1 MKLGTNETCL
11 ICTQVQDILQLST
24 IQWFSAL
31 FQEQLMLCVCM
42 YNVMKMVPKFLTLHT
57 QNPDWSELFKQL
69 FQREDFVSI
78 QKELRFLDSLIQG
91 NNFSSE
97 LLGARNNFTSHW
109 AASDQFLIQNVLVSS
124 GWLKFLEMISV
135 VSNICLV
142 ALVSRKPN
150 FYSTRHGGGAGT
162 GNIWIFSRNL
172 SYPRFYWMYP
182 WDPWWMAMLT

>member
-1 MKLGTNETCL
+1 MKLGTNETCLCL
-11 ICTQVQDILQLST
+11 ICTQVQDILHLST
-24 IQWFSAL
+24 IQWFSVL
-31 FQEQLMLCVCM
+31 FQEQRYVS
-42 YNVMKMVPKFLTLHT
+42 VKMVPKFPTLHT
-57 QNPDWSELFKQL
+57 QNPDLSVQVFKQL

-172 SYPRFYWMYP
+172 SYLRFYWMYP